1 MLLFRIVSKGMA
13 ATYVNSKLKEV
24 SDSLAPF
31 RHPTAPAA
39 DIEEEKRKIVKGGGP
54 NFLFLQVTVAM
65 ISLSLL
71 CYVFLPV
78 SYAQPLSF
86 LMISVA
92 VAVGIFLWK

>member
-1 MLLFRIVSKGMA
+1 MA
-13 ATYVNSKLKEV
+13 ATYVGKKLKDV

-31 RHPTAPAA
+31 RPPTAPAE

-54 NFLFLQVTVAM
+54 SFLFMQVTVAM
-65 ISLSLL
+65 VALSLL

-86 LMISVA
+86 LMLSVA